1 MRIGVRT
8 DSEYTIA
15 DQERMKS
22 AKRYFLW
29 QSQMAESELGRRV
42 LEVGCG
48 LGNFSDHLRGRE
60 LVVGID
66 IDESCVRRWRER
78 FADREQYIGLVL
90 NAENPEFHELRHHKI
105 DSIACLNVLEHI
117 EQDEMVLR
125 NMYSILPKGG
135 RVVLIVP
142 AFEALYGKIDARL
155 GHYRRYTRKS
165 LGRTA
170 EAAGFRTRSL
180 RFMNTVGFF
189 GWWVNAKISQR
200 SEQSEKQ
207 IALFDSRIVPV
218 ISRLEKW
225 IAPPF
230 GQSIVATLEKQ

>member
-1 MRIGVRT
+1 MRTGVRT
-8 DSEYTIA
+8 GSEYTVA
-15 DQERMKS
+15 DQERMRS

-29 QSQMAESELGRRV
+29 QSQIAEGELGRRV

-48 LGNFSDHLRGRE
+48 LGNFSDHLQGRE

-66 IDESCVRRWRER
+66 VDESCISRWRER
-78 FADREQYIGLVL
+78 FADREHYIGLVL
-90 NAENPEFHELRHHKI
+90 NAENPEFLKLQRHNI

-117 EQDEMVLR
+117 EQDELVLR
-125 NMYSILPKGG
+125 NMHSILPKGG

-142 AFEALYGKIDARL
+142 AFEALYGEIDARL

-165 LGRTA
+165 LRRVA
-170 EAAGFRTRSL
+170 ESTGFRTRRL

-189 GWWVNAKISQR
+189 GWWVNAKISRR
-200 SEQSEKQ
+200 SEQSEQQ
-207 IALFDSRIVPV
+207 IAFFDSRIVPV

-225 IAPPF
+225 MTPPF
-230 GQSIVATLEKQ
+230 GQSIVATFEKQ